1 MPKGLADR
9 VADVAPAPDGVDL
22 SVHGGEVQA
31 HRHDADVAPARFA
44 PRRKHAS
51 TMRAFDKPVLL
62 ISKRC
67 FVTNTFRLCA
77 AARSRVL
84 SIVSAT
90 SGVVAAASAPSFRRR
105 LPP

>member
-67 FVTNTFRLCA
+67 FVTKHLSLVCGGSL
-77 AARSRVL
+77 ARAV
-84 SIVSAT
+84 VSAQPR
-90 SGVVAAASAPSFRRR
+90 A
-105 LPP
+105 